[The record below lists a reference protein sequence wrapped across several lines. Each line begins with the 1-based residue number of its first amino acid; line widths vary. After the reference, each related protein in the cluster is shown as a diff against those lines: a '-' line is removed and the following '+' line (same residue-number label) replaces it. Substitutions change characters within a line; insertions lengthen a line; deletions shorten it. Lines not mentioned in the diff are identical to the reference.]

1 MLLSQSAHTMKI
13 FRLPKLALA
22 FAVFATAQFTS
33 LAAQA
38 SITSPS
44 PVDTSNAIRWDAD
57 GSPIGDIVYEFID
70 QDDQIKRIEAPFPL
84 NFYGTRFPAL
94 CLSTNGLVY
103 PIASITTSCSPRYD
117 ENLESLALRAR
128 TPLIAALALDL
139 NPGKEIH
146 NPQRETPE
154 ELQIASVNVGGNV
167 ITVTT
172 TEAHGFRIG
181 EFVQSSTSPFIT
193 GITSISGRI
202 QTVPSTTTFTVENP
216 GSIADG
222 TYSPGTGDRAVFFRK
237 VVFEQVNGLSLS
249 GTTLTVTTND
259 AADFGL
265 GGKFTFNGTGIPALD
280 NAKFVVASR
289 VDFNNFTVTVPAS
302 VTDVDSATAG
312 DQSTRAFSSNKPW
325 ALERDEVGPIQQ
337 VYFGTTTYDGRDAY
351 SLTWYRTATND
362 VNTNG
367 DSGARF
373 PAVNPETLS
382 ITVQLL
388 IVKRPTGS
396 DATGWDFDYEVN
408 IGHATDAS
416 DGYRSDDPTTS
427 CQVVSLAALA
437 LCRWGIGIASYD
449 LGPQISS
456 FSLNSNVL
464 TINTATPHGLT
475 VGKYVRP
482 FELCNSTSDCFNS
495 IYKIASVVDADT
507 VTLVIGGNSF
517 VEEAAPAIAK
527 LGYSESYEL
536 FPNTSV
542 LDLRDAGGSTALVRN
557 SLNSNVLG
565 RYTFG
570 MVNGQVTSFVVPTM
584 GAGVSGTP
592 PAAPATPDAATATNA
607 APDAASA
614 TTAAPPAAASVT
626 TAAPPAEQQRITTK
640 QLPAT
645 GSNVNFFWLM
655 SVPLILAGGL
665 LLRRTRQI

>member
-1 MLLSQSAHTMKI
+1 MKNLR
-13 FRLPKLALA
+13 FPKLALA
-22 FAVFATAQFTS
+22 FVVFATAQFTS
-33 LAAQA
+33 LAVQA

-70 QDDQIKRIEAPFPL
+70 QDDLSKKIDAPFPI

-94 CLSTNGLVY
+94 CMSTNGVVY
-103 PIASITTSCSPRYD
+103 PIDSVATSCSPRYD
-117 ENLESLALRAR
+117 INLELLALRAQS
-128 TPLIAALALDL
+128 PVIAALALDL

-154 ELQIASVNVGGNV
+154 ELQIASVNVAGNV
-167 ITVTT
+167 RTVTT

-193 GITSISGRI
+193 GITSTEGRI
-202 QTVPSTTTFTVENP
+202 QTVPSNTTFTLENP
-216 GSIADG
+216 GSVADG
-222 TYSPGTGDRAVFFRK
+222 TYTPSAGDRAVVFRR

-259 AADFGL
+259 ASDFGI

-280 NAKFVVASR
+280 NGKFVVASR

-302 VTDVDSATAG
+302 VTDVDSTTAG
-312 DQSTRAFSSNKPW
+312 DQSTRTFSSNKPW
-325 ALERDEVGPIQQ
+325 ALERDEVGAIQQ
-337 VYFGTTTYDGRDAY
+337 VYFGTTTFDGRDAY

-388 IVKRPTGS
+388 IVKRSTGS
-396 DATGWDFDYEVN
+396 DAAGWDFDYEVN

-416 DGYRSDDPTTS
+416 DGYKFGEPTAS
-427 CQVVSLAALA
+427 CSVASLADLA
-437 LCRWGIGIASYD
+437 LCRWGIGTARYRD
-449 LGPQISS
+449 LQINS
-456 FSLNSNVL
+456 FSHDGSVL
-464 TINTATPHGLT
+464 TINTATPHGLA
-475 VGKYVRP
+475 VGQYVRP
-482 FELCNSTSDCFNS
+482 FDLCNSNNTCFTSS
-495 IYKIASVVDADT
+495 GSRVVSVVDADT
-507 VTLVIGGNSF
+507 ITINNGGSSF
-517 VEEAAPAIAK
+517 AEEAAPANAK
-527 LGYSESYEL
+527 LGYSESSEL
-536 FPNTSV
+536 FPNNSV

-570 MVNGQVTSFVVPTM
+570 MVNGQVTGFLVPTM

-592 PAAPATPDAATATNA
+592 PAAAATPT
-607 APDAASA
+607 
-614 TTAAPPAAASVT
+614 TTAAPALVPSAPAT
-626 TAAPPAEQQRITTK
+626 TVAPQRTTK
-640 QLPAT
+640 LPAT
-645 GSNVNFFWLM
+645 GNDVNSLLLM
-655 SVPLILAGGL
+655 SLAIMLTGGL
-665 LLRRTRQI
+665 LLRRTREM